1 MKKDI
6 NIPKVK
12 DIAVAVVQELNEEKT
27 ANIYN
32 VYLINLSNH
41 LIEKILVTSKGYGE
55 NKVTGEKIKTS
66 VLRHQF
72 DVLIPNTFVKIEP
85 LIEDVFKLNN
95 EYWVSFFQDNKML
108 DKKYIFL
115 AESIQE
121 FNFITIPLLNKKGVL
136 IK

>member
-1 MKKDI
+1 MRKDI
-6 NIPKVK
+6 NIPKVE
-12 DIAVAVVQELNEEKT
+12 DIAVAVVEELNEEKT

-32 VYLINLSNH
+32 VYLINLSED
-41 LIEKILVTSKGYGE
+41 LIENILVTSKGYGE
-55 NKVTGEKIKTS
+55 NKSTGEKIKTS
-66 VLRHQF
+66 TLRHQF

-108 DKKYIFL
+108 DKKFIFL
-115 AESIQE
+115 PDTIQKK
-121 FNFITIPLLNKKGVL
+121 NYVNIPTINKQGVL

>member
-1 MKKDI
+1 MRKDI
-6 NIPKVK
+6 DIPKVK
-12 DIAVAVVQELNEEKT
+12 NIAVAIVEELNDEKT

-32 VYLINLSNH
+32 VYLINLSDH
-41 LIEKILVTSKGYGE
+41 LIENILVTSKGYGE
-55 NKVTGEKIKTS
+55 NKITGEKIKTS

-115 AESIQE
+115 PDTIQKA
-121 FNFITIPLLNKKGVL
+121 NFITIPIINKKGVL